1 MRKKAETIVI
11 EFARIIDKL
20 SISIPYI
27 NQSMM
32 PTKNK
37 ISIGSDNA
45 DTSLVFQ
52 VLYTCGRNA
61 DVVNTAAISPM
72 ISIKSIL
79 INIKE

>member
-1 MRKKAETIVI
+1 MRKKAESIVI
-11 EFARIIDKL
+11 AFARIIDKL
-20 SISIPYI
+20 PISIPYI
-27 NQSMM
+27 NQSTM

-61 DVVNTAAISPM
+61 EVVNTAAISP
-72 ISIKSIL
+72 ITSI
-79 INIKE
+79 